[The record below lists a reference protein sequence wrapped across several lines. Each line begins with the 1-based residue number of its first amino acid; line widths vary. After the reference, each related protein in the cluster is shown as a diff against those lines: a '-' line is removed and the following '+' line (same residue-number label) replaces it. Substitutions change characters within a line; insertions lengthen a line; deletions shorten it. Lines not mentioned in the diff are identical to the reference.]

1 LTSKICDQE
10 TGVRAGVELD
20 PVSLRGADN
29 FTILTKTGI
38 TNVYPSM
45 VTGSVGTSPITGAAL
60 KLECDEI
67 VGTGVVYIVD
77 ATKHL
82 PCAETDPSGL
92 TGAISDMELAY
103 ADAVGRNKPN
113 AIELGAG
120 EIGGKTLVPGLYR
133 WSSGV
138 SISNNLVLDGN
149 PEDVWIFQIAGDL
162 FQASSVQVE
171 LTGGALA
178 RNVFWQVA
186 GGVTLGTDSH
196 FEGIVLS
203 KTFIAVNTRT
213 TVTGRLFAQTAVTLQ
228 KSVITAPAPA
238 ELDNDAYYYP
248 ANLVRPPEIWIEF
261 VVPVLHGNKIQGYET
276 PIAVYQTMRVD
287 QLMWN
292 CVAAYDDAA
301 LDVLTFQR
309 PRYTG
314 PQQHHNSEARAL
326 CMLHAINKLLAGG
339 LVPDAVELFQEQMAD
354 VGLDTSVPTNRV
366 AIQAVKRGDKSPQA
380 IGHYLA
386 AKMLKVMKTDGWNF
400 DGSTALDGRKCTANC
415 IIYGDNGASGYAP
428 VNNPFTPPEDPT
440 RWQPLLEHNG
450 HGFVVAQGHV
460 TPHISEVPLQI
471 VQEPLFT
478 RQDIDSRVLPNPDY
492 NLADEADA
500 AIKEVRRTG
509 KSDFRKTT
517 VEFFDNKINL
527 AGGLIMRLREEYRM
541 SLEQQLMYHVGYT
554 TVEHDS
560 IILAWK
566 EKIKHD
572 LIRPTTVVQSRG
584 NQDIFSYKGPF
595 EGSGRLKARD
605 WQPYIR
611 TMPHAEY
618 PSASGCICT
627 VVADYVDA
635 FVYDQFGDPTF
646 ATTWD
651 FPVGSSKIEPG
662 VTPATP
668 IRLHLNSM
676 TELRN
681 MCGETRKWGGM
692 HFRASV
698 PDSYQLCGNIGAK
711 AYSGW
716 ARQLYPG
723 DVNELFD
730 GAEPYIPNR

>member
-1 LTSKICDQE
+1 MNIIK
-10 TGVRAGVELD
+10 
-20 PVSLRGADN
+20 N
-29 FTILTKTGI
+29 FKNILLPLVI
-38 TNVYPSM
+38 
-45 VTGSVGTSPITGAAL
+45 AA
-60 KLECDEI
+60 
-67 VGTGVVYIVD
+67 
-77 ATKHL
+77 
-82 PCAETDPSGL
+82 
-92 TGAISDMELAY
+92 
-103 ADAVGRNKPN
+103 
-113 AIELGAG
+113 
-120 EIGGKTLVPGLYR
+120 
-133 WSSGV
+133 
-138 SISNNLVLDGN
+138 
-149 PEDVWIFQIAGDL
+149 FFAGDVM
-162 FQASSVQVE
+162 A
-171 LTGGALA
+171 
-178 RNVFWQVA
+178 
-186 GGVTLGTDSH
+186 
-196 FEGIVLS
+196 
-203 KTFIAVNTRT
+203 
-213 TVTGRLFAQTAVTLQ
+213 
-228 KSVITAPAPA
+228 ITAPAPT
-238 ELDNDAYYYP
+238 ELDKDAYYYP
-248 ANLVRPPEIWIEF
+248 ANLVRPPELWIEF

-287 QLMWN
+287 QIMWN

-309 PRYTG
+309 PRYIG

-339 LVPDAVELFQEQMAD
+339 LVPDAVELFQEQMTE
-354 VGLDTSVPTNRV
+354 VGLDTSVPNDRV

-386 AKMLKVMKTDGWNF
+386 ANMLKVMKTDGWNF

-471 VQEPLFT
+471 FQEPLFT

-492 NLADEADA
+492 NLADEADV

-509 KSDFRKTT
+509 KNDFRKTA

-527 AGGLIMRLREEYRM
+527 AGGLIVRLREEYRM

-560 IILAWK
+560 IVLAWK

-572 LIRPTTVVQSRG
+572 LIRPTTVVQSMG

-618 PSASGCICT
+618 PSGSGCICT
-627 VVADYVDA
+627 VVAEYVDA

-662 VTPATP
+662 VTPAKP
-668 IRLHLNSM
+668 IRLDFNSM
-676 TELRN
+676 TELRD